1 MAEPSSPGP
10 GRSTAEAAFN
20 EIKKEI
26 SRRNEQAQQAAR
38 KSRTARESELLARR
52 RKFDSA

>member
-20 EIKKEI
+20 EVKKEI
-26 SRRNEQAQQAAR
+26 ARRNEKAHQAAR
-38 KSRTARESELLARR
+38 KLRTARENRQIARR
-52 RKFDSA
+52 RKTDLL